1 MPSHIPV
8 RAVCRGLR
16 TQEDPVIETQRRSRP
31 LCLITED
38 DSEVR
43 EVLRRLAEQRGFEV
57 VEAVDG
63 EEGVDAAARCAPD
76 LILLDMHMPK
86 LDGLPAL
93 SKIRENDPFVPVVVV
108 SSTTDP
114 DTTDRALSLGAVNLI
129 RKPFDRLEIQF
140 VLDGIYKAIEEEA
153 GVRDVIDLVD
163 RRTTHLSFASES
175 GILSKVVAYLGR
187 ELQLGFPGYAIPITE
202 IKLAL
207 YEALANAYE
216 HGNLE
221 ISFEEKTAVMLE
233 PGGIA
238 NLVKSRLQDPQLAAR
253 RIHIK
258 AEYDAGSATYRIR
271 DEGKGFDHEGHVNRP
286 PAATTAL
293 HGRGITLIRHY
304 MDDVSWNDSGNEIVL
319 RKGIEPKTPG
329 ETDDDA

>member
-1 MPSHIPV
+1 M
-8 RAVCRGLR
+8 R
-16 TQEDPVIETQRRSRP
+16 D
-31 LCLITED
+31 
-38 DSEVR
+38 
-43 EVLRRLAEQRGFEV
+43 VLRRLAEQCGFDV
-57 VEAVDG
+57 IEAVDG
-63 EEGVDAAARCAPD
+63 EEGVDAAARLAPD
-76 LILLDMHMPK
+76 LILLDMHMPR

-114 DTTDRALSLGAVNLI
+114 ETTERALSLGAVNLI

-140 VLDGIYKAIEEEA
+140 VLDGIYKAIEQEA

-187 ELQLGFPGYAIPITE
+187 ELQLGYPGYAIPITE

-221 ISFEEKTAVMLE
+221 ISFEEKTSVMLE

-238 NLVKSRLQDPQLAAR
+238 KLVKERLDNPELAAR
-253 RIHIK
+253 KIHIA

-271 DEGKGFDHEGHVNRP
+271 DEGKGFDHEGHANRP

-304 MDDVSWNDSGNEIVL
+304 MDEVAWNGAGNEIVL
-319 RKGIEPKTPG
+319 RKCLAPKAAPEG
-329 ETDDDA
+329 D

>member
-1 MPSHIPV
+1 M
-8 RAVCRGLR
+8 AA
-16 TQEDPVIETQRRSRP
+16 IETQRRNRP

-38 DSEVR
+38 DGQVR

-63 EEGVDAAARCAPD
+63 EEGVDVAARCSPD
-76 LILLDMHMPK
+76 LILLDMHMPR
-86 LDGLPAL
+86 LNGLPAL
-93 SKIRENDPFVPVVVV
+93 SKIRENNPHVPVVVV

-114 DTTDRALSLGAVNLI
+114 ETTERALSLGAVNLI

-153 GVRDVIDLVD
+153 SVRDVIDLVD
-163 RRTTHLSFASES
+163 RRTTQLSFES
-175 GILSKVVAYLGR
+175 KSAVLSKVVAYLGR
-187 ELQLGFPGYAIPITE
+187 ELQLGYPGYGIAITE

-221 ISFEEKTAVMLE
+221 ISFEEKTSVMLE

-238 NLVKSRLQDPQLAAR
+238 NLVKERLENPELAAR
-253 RIHIK
+253 RIHVM
-258 AEYDAGSATYRIR
+258 AEYEATSATYRIR
-271 DEGKGFDHEGHVNRP
+271 DEGPGFDHEGHAKRP

-304 MDDVSWNDSGNEIVL
+304 MDSVSWNETGNEICI
-319 RKGIEPKTPG
+319 RKGIAPKPPG
-329 ETDDDA
+329 DAPPDA

>member
-1 MPSHIPV
+1 M
-8 RAVCRGLR
+8 RGAAVPGEA
-16 TQEDPVIETQRRSRP
+16 TVIETQRSSRP
-31 LCLITED
+31 LCLIAED
-38 DSEVR
+38 DAEVR
-43 EVLRRLAEQRGFEV
+43 DVLRRLAEQRGFEV
-57 VEAVDG
+57 IEAVDG

-76 LILLDMHMPK
+76 LILLDMHMPR

-93 SKIRENDPFVPVVVV
+93 SKIRENDPAVPVVVV

-114 DTTDRALSLGAVNLI
+114 ETTDRALSLGAVNLI
-129 RKPFDRLEIQF
+129 HKPFDRLEIQF

-153 GVRDVIDLVD
+153 GVRDVIDLVE
-163 RRTTHLSFASES
+163 RRSTQLSFASES

-187 ELQLGFPGYAIPITE
+187 ELQLGYPGYTIPITE

-221 ISFEEKTAVMLE
+221 ISFEEKTAVMLK

-238 NLVKSRLQDPQLAAR
+238 NLVKERLRDPALAAR
-253 RIHIK
+253 QIHVK
-258 AEYDAGSATYRIR
+258 AEYESGCVTYRIR
-271 DEGKGFDHEGHVNRP
+271 DEGKGFDHEGHANRP

-304 MDDVSWNDSGNEIVL
+304 MDEVSWNETGNEIRV
-319 RKGIEPKTPG
+319 RKCIAPKAPA
-329 ETDDDA
+329 DDDA

>member
-1 MPSHIPV
+1 MEGGSGPREKS
-8 RAVCRGLR
+8 
-16 TQEDPVIETQRRSRP
+16 VIDTKRRSRP

-114 DTTDRALSLGAVNLI
+114 ETTERALSLGAVNLI

-163 RRTTHLSFASES
+163 RRTMQLSFASES

-187 ELQLGFPGYAIPITE
+187 ELQLGYPGYSIPITE

-238 NLVKSRLQDPQLAAR
+238 NLVKERLQRPELAAR
-253 RIHIK
+253 QIHIT
-258 AEYDAGSATYRIR
+258 AEYDAGCATYKIR
-271 DEGKGFDHEGHVNRP
+271 DEGKGFDHEGHANRP

-304 MDDVSWNDSGNEIVL
+304 MDEVSWNDSGNEIIL
-319 RKGIEPKTPG
+319 RKCLSPKTPA
-329 ETDDDA
+329 DDEGAS

>member
-1 MPSHIPV
+1 MGP
-8 RAVCRGLR
+8 
-16 TQEDPVIETQRRSRP
+16 TETFVIDNQRRSRP

-63 EEGVDAAARCAPD
+63 EEGVDAAARCTPD

-114 DTTDRALSLGAVNLI
+114 ETTERALSLGAVNLI
-129 RKPFDRLEIQF
+129 HKPFDRLEIQF

-163 RRTTHLSFASES
+163 RRSTQLSFASES

-187 ELQLGFPGYAIPITE
+187 ELQLGYPGYAIPITE

-207 YEALANAYE
+207 YEGLANAYE

-238 NLVKSRLQDPQLAAR
+238 NLVKQRLQDETLAAR
-253 RIHIK
+253 KIHVT
-258 AEYDAGSATYRIR
+258 AEYEVGCATYRIR

-304 MDDVSWNDSGNEIVL
+304 MDEVSWNDSGNEIIL
-319 RKGIEPKTPG
+319 RKCLAPKTV
-329 ETDDDA
+329 TDDAT